1 MAVLEGDG
9 LELWFQ
15 QNHIP
20 EKARS
25 LISAIRSSGP
35 SRRVGGGTSNVCGR
49 YPSKKMGMSR
59 LVRKP
64 PRRTGR
70 HLRDGAQ
77 RFGPGILRSDSA
89 D

>member
-1 MAVLEGDG
+1 MLEGDG

-20 EKARS
+20 DKTRS
-25 LISAIRSSGP
+25 LISAIRLQALP
-35 SRRVGGGTSNVCGR
+35 AALAAVLE
-49 YPSKKMGMSR
+49 R
-59 LVRKP
+59 LRPLSQQENGSHHSVRKP

-77 RFGPGILRSDSA
+77 RFGPGIFRSDSA